1 MRLSRRALFAA
12 SASFVLAHVG
22 VVRVTRADALDDV
35 LARIARARAPV
46 RTLVGPFT
54 QTRTI
59 GLLAT
64 AVRSQGSLTLV
75 RPDRL
80 RWELAPPDE
89 VTFFIGPEGLAYK
102 SAHGQA
108 RVPASDTRIGAS
120 LDDLRVVLGGDLS
133 KLRDR
138 WDLRVLRDDA
148 SGVEIEA
155 TARDPSK
162 AALRSMR
169 FALAP
174 DLVRPSRAVLVEGPR
189 DKTVIEFGALTID
202 APVDEARMRLP

>member
-1 MRLSRRALFAA
+1 MSLTRRGLLLA
-12 SASFVLAHVG
+12 SGSLLLA
-22 VVRVTRADALDDV
+22 RTARADALDDL

-46 RTLVGPFT
+46 HTLVGPFT

-64 AVRSQGSLTLV
+64 DVRSHGTLTLV

-80 RWELAPPDE
+80 RWDLAPPDD
-89 VTFFIGPEGLAYK
+89 VSFFIGPEGIAYK

-108 RVPASDTRIGAS
+108 RMPASDTRIGAA
-120 LDDLRVVLGGDLS
+120 LDDLRTVLGGDLS
-133 KLRDR
+133 KLRAR
-138 WDLRVLRDDA
+138 WDLRVVRDDA

-155 TARDPSK
+155 TARPGSPK
-162 AALRSMR
+162 PPLQSIR

-174 DLVRPSRAVLVEGPR
+174 DLVRPTRAVLVEGPR
-189 DKTVIEFGALTID
+189 DRTVIEFGALTVD
-202 APVDEARMRLP
+202 APVDESRMRLP